1 MLSKNQI
8 KRITALKQKKTR
20 NELKMF
26 IAEGKKVIQELVDAR
41 FTIVEIYATN
51 SSITFTKGILPTL
64 ISEAELKKISCLT
77 TPNDCLA
84 IFEMPRANNPSE
96 NGLILVLDAIRDPGN
111 LGTIIRLA
119 DWFGVEQIICSED
132 TAEVFNPK
140 VVQASMGSISRV
152 NVIYRNISEYL
163 KSVQLPVYGAFMDGE
178 NVYQH
183 TLPENAVLVIG
194 NEANGISE
202 QIEEFV
208 QKRISI
214 PRFGKLQ
221 LTESLNAATATAI
234 LLSEFKRGINE
245 R

>member
-20 NELKMF
+20 IELKMF
-26 IAEGKKVIQELVDAR
+26 IAEGKKVIQELVNAH
-41 FTIVEIYATN
+41 FKVVEIYTTN
-51 SSITFTKGILPTL
+51 SSITFTKEIIPIL
-64 ISEAELKKISCLT
+64 ISESELKKISCLT

-84 IFEMPRANNPSE
+84 IFQIPNEDKLQL

-119 DWFGVEQIICSED
+119 DWFGVQQIICSED
-132 TAEVFNPK
+132 TAEIFNPK

-152 NVIYRNISEYL
+152 NVFYKDISVYL
-163 KSVQLPVYGAFMDGE
+163 SSIQLPVYGAFMDGE
-178 NVYQH
+178 NVYHHQ
-183 TLPENAVLVIG
+183 LPENAVLIIG
-194 NEANGISE
+194 NEANGISAP
-202 QIEEFV
+202 IERLV

-214 PRFGKLQ
+214 PRFGKLKQ
-221 LTESLNAATATAI
+221 TESLNAATAAAI

-245 R
+245 K

>member
-8 KRITALKQKKTR
+8 KRITSLKQKKTR
-20 NELKMF
+20 NELKLF
-26 IAEGKKVIQELVDAR
+26 IAEGKKVIQELVDAG
-41 FTIVEIYATN
+41 FIISEIYVTN
-51 SSITFTKGILPTL
+51 EDISFSTSINPTL
-64 ISEAELKKISCLT
+64 ISESDLKKITCLT
-77 TPNDCLA
+77 TANDCLA
-84 IFEMPRANNPSE
+84 IVRMPAIKKIKT
-96 NGLILVLDAIRDPGN
+96 NGLILALDAIRDPGN

-119 DWFGVEQIICSED
+119 DWFGIEDIVCSKD

-152 NVIYRNISEYL
+152 NVFYTNL
-163 KSVQLPVYGAFMDGE
+163 NDFFQKNQLPIYGAFMNGE
-178 NVYQH
+178 NVYQQQ
-183 TLPENAVLVIG
+183 LPENAVLVIG
-194 NEANGISE
+194 NEANGISNPL
-202 QIEEFV
+202 IKYI

>member
-26 IAEGKKVIQELVDAR
+26 IAEGKKVIQELVNAR
-41 FTIVEIYATN
+41 FKIVEIYVTN
-51 SSITFTKGILPTL
+51 SSISFSKGILPTL

-84 IFEMPRANNPSE
+84 IFEFPGAVKPKE

-140 VVQASMGSISRV
+140 VIQASMGSISRV
-152 NVIYRNISEYL
+152 NIIYANISEYL
-163 KSVQLPVYGAFMDGE
+163 ISIQLPIYGAFIDGE
-178 NVYQH
+178 NVYHHQ
-183 TLPENAVLVIG
+183 LPENAVLVIG

-202 QIEEFV
+202 LIEEFV

-245 R
+245 K